1 MSPAQSPCESDKP
14 AAAEF
19 ARYVA
24 ASLVALLLDIA
35 VLQTA
40 VTVMHYL
47 VAASLGFI
55 LGAAAN
61 YLLSTRWVFR
71 TRRLAEHPP
80 IEFSAFFVIGLAG
93 LAINDLIIF
102 LSVSQFGLALLA
114 GKLVAAGVTF
124 LFNYTARKLAL
135 F

>member
-1 MSPAQSPCESDKP
+1 MSPPQNSCESAEP
-14 AAAEF
+14 AAGEF
-19 ARYVA
+19 VRYVT

-35 VLQTA
+35 VLQSA
-40 VTVMHYL
+40 VAVVHYL

-55 LGAAAN
+55 IGATAN

-80 IEFSAFFVIGLAG
+80 IEFSAFFLIGLAG

-114 GKLVAAGVTF
+114 SKLVAAGATF